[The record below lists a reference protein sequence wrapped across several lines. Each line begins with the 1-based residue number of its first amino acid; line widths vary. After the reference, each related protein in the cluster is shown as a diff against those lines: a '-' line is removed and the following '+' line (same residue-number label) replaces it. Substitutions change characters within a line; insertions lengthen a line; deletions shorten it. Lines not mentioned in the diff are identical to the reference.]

1 MDYKILTEA
10 ERKYTF
16 SQSNQLSMQTGLIGY
31 MRADFGSNGK
41 EFWTTWNDFRKD
53 LKTEDFK
60 KEFDLIINS
69 FRYGDGTFLSGRT
82 AMNKFCYEHPE
93 SSYDDERKA
102 RNTDN
107 HLYLMVLEH
116 YSGLRGIDIHAMTVP
131 VFLKELD
138 RRSFPG
144 FETVRRSRQK
154 VQATYPDL
162 APSEAV
168 GKRRAKNEVEYRE
181 FAESEV

>member
-1 MDYKILTEA
+1 ME
-10 ERKYTF
+10 
-16 SQSNQLSMQTGLIGY
+16 N
-31 MRADFGSNGK
+31 
-41 EFWTTWNDFRKD
+41 
-53 LKTEDFK
+53 LKTVSALVK
-60 KEFDLIINS
+60 NIL
-69 FRYGDGTFLSGRT
+69 
-82 AMNKFCYEHPE
+82 EH
-93 SSYDDERKA
+93 DHKA

-168 GKRRAKNEVEYRE
+168 GKRRAKNIENLQKARCKKNDLVDHGYLYWAAIEVR
-181 FAESEV
+181 

>member
-1 MDYKILTEA
+1 ME
-10 ERKYTF
+10 
-16 SQSNQLSMQTGLIGY
+16 N
-31 MRADFGSNGK
+31 
-41 EFWTTWNDFRKD
+41 
-53 LKTEDFK
+53 LKTVSALVK
-60 KEFDLIINS
+60 NIL
-69 FRYGDGTFLSGRT
+69 
-82 AMNKFCYEHPE
+82 EH
-93 SSYDDERKA
+93 DHKA

-162 APSEAV
+162 APSKASAEQKMRLYIENLQKARC
-168 GKRRAKNEVEYRE
+168 KKNDLVDHGYLYWAAIEVR
-181 FAESEV
+181 

>member
-1 MDYKILTEA
+1 ME
-10 ERKYTF
+10 
-16 SQSNQLSMQTGLIGY
+16 N
-31 MRADFGSNGK
+31 
-41 EFWTTWNDFRKD
+41 
-53 LKTEDFK
+53 LKTVSALVK
-60 KEFDLIINS
+60 NIL
-69 FRYGDGTFLSGRT
+69 
-82 AMNKFCYEHPE
+82 EH
-93 SSYDDERKA
+93 DHKA

-131 VFLKELD
+131 VLLKELD

-168 GKRRAKNEVEYRE
+168 GKRRAKKMRLYIENLQKARCKK
-181 FAESEV
+181 

>member
-1 MDYKILTEA
+1 ME
-10 ERKYTF
+10 
-16 SQSNQLSMQTGLIGY
+16 N
-31 MRADFGSNGK
+31 
-41 EFWTTWNDFRKD
+41 
-53 LKTEDFK
+53 LKTVSAHATTTLEHDP
-60 KEFDLIINS
+60 
-69 FRYGDGTFLSGRT
+69 TART
-82 AMNKFCYEHPE
+82 
-93 SSYDDERKA
+93 
-102 RNTDN
+102 TDN
-107 HLYLMVLEH
+107 PLSLMLLEP

-168 GKRRAKNEVEYRE
+168 GKRRAKNEVVYRE

>member
-1 MDYKILTEA
+1 ME
-10 ERKYTF
+10 
-16 SQSNQLSMQTGLIGY
+16 N
-31 MRADFGSNGK
+31 
-41 EFWTTWNDFRKD
+41 
-53 LKTEDFK
+53 LKTV
-60 KEFDLIINS
+60 S
-69 FRYGDGTFLSGRT
+69 
-82 AMNKFCYEHPE
+82 AMVKNILEH
-93 SSYDDERKA
+93 DNKA

-168 GKRRAKNEVEYRE
+168 GKRRAKNEVVYRE
-181 FAESEV
+181 FAEREEKKK

>member
-1 MDYKILTEA
+1 ME
-10 ERKYTF
+10 
-16 SQSNQLSMQTGLIGY
+16 N
-31 MRADFGSNGK
+31 
-41 EFWTTWNDFRKD
+41 
-53 LKTEDFK
+53 LKTVSALVK
-60 KEFDLIINS
+60 NIL
-69 FRYGDGTFLSGRT
+69 
-82 AMNKFCYEHPE
+82 EH
-93 SSYDDERKA
+93 DHKA

-168 GKRRAKNEVEYRE
+168 GKRRAKNEVVYRE
-181 FAESEV
+181 SKNVTKNPSQNRKLCPTAFYNKENSADTLILIQLHRSPLYIQEDRQKRR